1 MANGNISTLESKL
14 KQAEQAESELIRL
27 EPLAAEAPQLREEI
41 AKLELAKERR
51 QKREVS
57 MQAAKKAAE
66 AAAEMQK
73 LVPEFLGTA
82 SIAVKEFYTV
92 LRDIDNHRREASQAL
107 AIADRVDYDIEVEQG
122 EEHEISL
129 DRDPRGLAYAFAAR
143 HGDPKIKQM
152 LEELDPGFNFLR
164 DCYVG
169 EQLHRDLADF
179 VIRHAVQKPHSSEA
193 QVMPAAIEPTE
204 AAAGPAASGPAD
216 AEAVLAGSDTAEE

>member
-1 MANGNISTLESKL
+1 MANGTITTLETKL
-14 KQAEQAESELIRL
+14 QQAEQAEADLVRL
-27 EPLAAEAPQLREEI
+27 ESLAAEAPQLREEI
-41 AKLELAKERR
+41 AKVELAKDRR
-51 QKREVS
+51 EKRETS
-57 MQAAKKAAE
+57 IQEAKKSSQ

-82 SIAVKEFYTV
+82 SIAVKELYTV
-92 LRDIDNHRREASQAL
+92 LRDIDIHRREACQAL

-143 HGDPKIKQM
+143 HGDPRVRQM

-179 VIRHAVQKPHSSEA
+179 VIQHAVRQPHAAEA
-193 QVMPAAIEPTE
+193 QVMPAASDPGENQEMP
-204 AAAGPAASGPAD
+204 AG
-216 AEAVLAGSDTAEE
+216 VTAEG